1 MAGGDR
7 AASEPVT
14 DPGETPP
21 GATAARD
28 AFLAALAAAPEQFD
42 FYQVLRRIE
51 ALYADLP
58 RLGTA
63 PRPSQE
69 PVRLG
74 QEPSLAFAPATLSDF
89 DPATATRPARLVSR
103 FLGLFGPN
111 GPLPLHL
118 TEYAHDRR
126 HNLHDPTFVR
136 FADLFHH
143 RMLSLFYRA
152 WAAAQPTVS
161 YDRPQRDSFAVY
173 VGSLFGVG
181 PAEMRNRDAMPDLAK
196 LHFAGRLGAQT
207 RNAEGLRAL
216 LSAFFTVPVAIREF
230 VGEWLV
236 LSPDARC
243 LLGRTRETG
252 SLGTTATV
260 GGRVWSAHHK
270 FRIVVGP
277 MRFAEYERLL
287 PGGDSLARLS
297 AIVRNYAG
305 DELSWDVNL
314 VLREDEVPALAL
326 GRQGR
331 LGWTSWLGR
340 PKGRDVDDLKLRP
353 MARVA

>member
-1 MAGGDR
+1 MADDDR
-7 AASEPVT
+7 PAPDAVSAPVE
-14 DPGETPP
+14 DRRG
-21 GATAARD
+21 
-28 AFLAALAAAPEQFD
+28 AFLAALAAAPEAFD
-42 FYQVLRRIE
+42 FYQALRRIE
-51 ALYADLP
+51 ALYADSP

-63 PRPSQE
+63 PRPAQE

-74 QEPSLAFAPATLSDF
+74 QEPSLAFAPATLAAF
-89 DPATATRPARLVSR
+89 EPATAARPARLVSR
-103 FLGLFGPN
+103 FFGLFGPN

-118 TEYAHDRR
+118 TEYAYERR
-126 HNLHDPTFVR
+126 HNLHDPTIAR

-152 WAAAQPTVS
+152 WAAAQPTVA

-173 VGSLFGVG
+173 VGALFGLG
-181 PAEMRNRDAMPDLAK
+181 TAEMRDRDAMPDLAK
-196 LHFAGRLGAQT
+196 LHFAGRLAAQA
-207 RNAEGLRAL
+207 RNAEGLQAL
-216 LSAFFTVPVAIREF
+216 ISAFFTVPVRIEEF
-230 VGEWLV
+230 VGEWLT
-236 LSPDARC
+236 LPADARC
-243 LLGRTRETG
+243 LLGRSRETG
-252 SLGTTATV
+252 GLGTTATV

-287 PGGDSLARLS
+287 PGGDSLARLT

-314 VLREDEVPALAL
+314 VLREDEVPALSL

-331 LGWTSWLGR
+331 LGWTTWLGR
-340 PKGRDVDDLKLRP
+340 RTGRDLDDLKLRP
-353 MARVA
+353 MARAA